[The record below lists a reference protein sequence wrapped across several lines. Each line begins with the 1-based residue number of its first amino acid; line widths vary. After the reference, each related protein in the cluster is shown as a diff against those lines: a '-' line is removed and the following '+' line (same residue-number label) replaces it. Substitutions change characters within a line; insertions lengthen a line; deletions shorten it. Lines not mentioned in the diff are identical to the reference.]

1 EDQPMSNFTFKH
13 LFAIRSILW
22 NSESTTKSDKAI
34 YAELFGLSKK
44 VIDTAI
50 RTNASQKLSD
60 TLKSLLYDMQNKI
73 DKNQPT
79 DYNHI
84 TVINPSITRH
94 KGQPP
99 KQLKSSVEYSSY
111 KDKQVLR
118 NSTHVNISNNFE
130 NTNIVKSSNSGMIT
144 KGHMC
149 GKYKKFGHYAKTC
162 QKSV

>member
-13 LFAIRSILW
+13 LFAIRSIPW

-34 YAELFGLSKK
+34 YAELFELLKK

-50 RTNASQKLSD
+50 RANASQKLSD

-73 DKNQPT
+73 DENQPT

-94 KGQPP
+94 KG
-99 KQLKSSVEYSSY
+99 
-111 KDKQVLR
+111 
-118 NSTHVNISNNFE
+118 
-130 NTNIVKSSNSGMIT
+130 
-144 KGHMC
+144 
-149 GKYKKFGHYAKTC
+149 
-162 QKSV
+162 